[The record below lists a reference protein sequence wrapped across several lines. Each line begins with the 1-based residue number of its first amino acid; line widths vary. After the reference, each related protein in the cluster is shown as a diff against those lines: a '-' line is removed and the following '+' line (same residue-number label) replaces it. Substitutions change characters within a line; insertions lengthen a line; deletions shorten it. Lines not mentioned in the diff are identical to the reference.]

1 MYTERDGYYFS
12 CTKIRFNTIMKKLSD
27 EHKNEIKSNI
37 TSNQVK
43 FHTNSLIK
51 ISNEIINNRS
61 LLYDKIHLHFLNKME
76 TYYNKYNNLFDIFK
90 TFIEILDITNS
101 NLECSLKNNYTCPI
115 ISGSDS
121 FLDIKQIRHPI
132 IEQLGN
138 KYIPN
143 DININK
149 NSCGILIYGVNSSGK
164 SSCLKALGISIILAQ
179 AGLFVPCNNMTYYP
193 FNNIISQVD
202 LTDDIF
208 TGKSS
213 FINEM
218 IGLKKIL
225 SICNSTTLVLTDELC
240 KGTENYSANSIL
252 ASTLNTM
259 IETNTKFLFTTHLH
273 DIPNIMDISKFQ
285 IKHLSVSIRDFNIIF
300 DRILKDGTGSQ
311 LYGLEIAK
319 SIINNTSFSDYAY
332 NIRNKL
338 TGEKVSVL
346 STKKSRYNSKKI
358 IDSCEICGSYND
370 LQTDHIIEQQT
381 ADNNGFL
388 QDKRHKNH
396 FSNLCTLCQ
405 KCHLQKTLG
414 KIIINGY
421 VDSLNG
427 KFLDWSKNI

>member
-1 MYTERDGYYFS
+1 
-12 CTKIRFNTIMKKLSD
+12 
-27 EHKNEIKSNI
+27 
-37 TSNQVK
+37 
-43 FHTNSLIK
+43 
-51 ISNEIINNRS
+51 
-61 LLYDKIHLHFLNKME
+61 
-76 TYYNKYNNLFDIFK
+76 
-90 TFIEILDITNS
+90 
-101 NLECSLKNNYTCPI
+101 
-115 ISGSDS
+115 
-121 FLDIKQIRHPI
+121 
-132 IEQLGN
+132 
-138 KYIPN
+138 
-143 DININK
+143 
-149 NSCGILIYGVNSSGK
+149 
-164 SSCLKALGISIILAQ
+164 
-179 AGLFVPCNNMTYYP
+179 
-193 FNNIISQVD
+193 
-202 LTDDIF
+202 
-208 TGKSS
+208 
-213 FINEM
+213 
-218 IGLKKIL
+218 
-225 SICNSTTLVLTDELC
+225 
-240 KGTENYSANSIL
+240 
-252 ASTLNTM
+252 M